1 MAISWVVN
9 RDSQEPR
16 DRGIFVVQI
25 DDELVVRRLTRHPE
39 GAWLVKSDSPDKRAW
54 PTRPWPDDARIV
66 GEVRWMGRS
75 FT

>member
-39 GAWLVKSDSPDKRAW
+39 GAWLVKSDNPDKRAW
-54 PTRPWPDDARIV
+54 PTRP
-66 GEVRWMGRS
+66 
-75 FT
+75 